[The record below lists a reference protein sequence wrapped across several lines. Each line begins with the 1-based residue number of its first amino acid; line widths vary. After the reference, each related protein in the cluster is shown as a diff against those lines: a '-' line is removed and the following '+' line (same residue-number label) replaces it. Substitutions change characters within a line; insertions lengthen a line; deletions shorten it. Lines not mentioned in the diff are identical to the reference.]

1 MLTVEKPTAAS
12 APGEKPRYGRIPR
25 LEKKNKGFL
34 NVFLEAMDE
43 RTKNEVETE
52 YMHDDSRSGIDTRGG
67 TD

>member
-1 MLTVEKPTAAS
+1 MLTVQKPAAAT
-12 APGEKPRYGRIPR
+12 APGEKPRDGGIPR

-52 YMHDDSRSGIDTRGG
+52 YMHDDRRSGIDTRSG